1 MLDESTYSGADVDAF
16 TAALNRDIGGDTSN
30 SQLADSDSGMLAHG
44 SNPTANQ
51 LIGPQQTS
59 NQEENLTHQHHP
71 KEEHHHL
78 PPQGQHTSETEQ
90 IPHGS
95 TAENQHQQN
104 VHSTENDQLPL
115 QQKQSQDDQQH
126 RQTEQNNNVQIS
138 EQIPVQRLEQDK
150 FQQSEIQHQLSKLP
164 QLNKPAQAADRANN
178 PMVQNRSPI
187 NISIGML
194 IPVLCSHLDKDR
206 AMQLQTIFTKL
217 RQNEVGKEDF
227 LRVVRNIVGDQMLRQ
242 AADQVQMQYKQKL
255 QAEAAQNSQT
265 NRHQYQLRS
274 KASPQQQTT
283 PSSSSQQFIKPQS
296 FPTQHQNQSQIPSS
310 AVPIKTEACF
320 PIPENSGQ
328 KSREMEHQIPSAN
341 MKAVSQE
348 RDLSAVSLQAINK
361 QPQQPQQLHLPPT
374 SFPMYGG
381 AISNFSS
388 HAYSGPSVSS
398 AATSIK
404 TQNQD
409 SQMRKVPHLQGMVS
423 TQPGATQPMNLMNM
437 PKYEQQNTMND
448 PKRLHS
454 GPISHLTGHSG
465 LQQNPMVWQSSFNKE
480 QQSSGLSSMPFQ
492 RQETADHMANQQHKT
507 QLSAPLSSSSFG
519 MGRMDQVNPG
529 PGPPKDENIE
539 KQPGR
544 MGFPT
549 ASSMIMKHPISSS
562 MATQL
567 EPTQTRSQIPSA
579 TTPAGSGS
587 NARTPPKKSSVGQ
600 KKPLEALG
608 TPSPLSSKK
617 QKASSGALLDQSIE
631 QLNDVTAVSGVNL
644 KEEEEQLLSA
654 PKEESRASEAS
665 RRVVQEE
672 EERLIL
678 QKGPLQKK
686 IAEIM
691 SKCGVKSIG
700 NDVERCLSLCVEERM
715 RGLIGNLI
723 RISKQRVDV
732 EKPRHRIFIT
742 SDVRRQ
748 ILMMNRKAKEDWDK
762 KQAEEAEKLRKN
774 NETEGNLGAEVDKDK
789 DKDKDE
795 GRLKAPKPNKEED
808 DKMRTTAA
816 NVAARAAVGGDDML
830 SKWQLMAEQA
840 RLKREGIQDG
850 ASSGSPGK
858 DPSRRPLSASGKTSR
873 DNQEVENK
881 GPSAGSVSG
890 AIRKFGRNQVIMP
903 QTKVARSI
911 SIKDVVAVLER
922 EPQMSRSTLIY
933 RLYERMHGNAVPE

>member
-1 MLDESTYSGADVDAF
+1 MDPSIMKLLEDDEDESTYSGADVDAF

-242 AADQVQMQYKQKL
+242 AADQVQM
-255 QAEAAQNSQT
+255 
-265 NRHQYQLRS
+265 
-274 KASPQQQTT
+274 
-283 PSSSSQQFIKPQS
+283 
-296 FPTQHQNQSQIPSS
+296 
-310 AVPIKTEACF
+310 
-320 PIPENSGQ
+320 
-328 KSREMEHQIPSAN
+328 
-341 MKAVSQE
+341 
-348 RDLSAVSLQAINK
+348 
-361 QPQQPQQLHLPPT
+361 
-374 SFPMYGG
+374 
-381 AISNFSS
+381 
-388 HAYSGPSVSS
+388 
-398 AATSIK
+398 
-404 TQNQD
+404 
-409 SQMRKVPHLQGMVS
+409 
-423 TQPGATQPMNLMNM
+423 
-437 PKYEQQNTMND
+437 
-448 PKRLHS
+448 
-454 GPISHLTGHSG
+454 
-465 LQQNPMVWQSSFNKE
+465 
-480 QQSSGLSSMPFQ
+480 
-492 RQETADHMANQQHKT
+492 
-507 QLSAPLSSSSFG
+507 
-519 MGRMDQVNPG
+519 
-529 PGPPKDENIE
+529 
-539 KQPGR
+539 
-544 MGFPT
+544 
-549 ASSMIMKHPISSS
+549 
-562 MATQL
+562 
-567 EPTQTRSQIPSA
+567 QTRSQIPSA